1 MSLYDS
7 IVIEAH
13 LPLAI
18 RNICLC
24 RRKYFTLKLL
34 TLNRSG
40 EAVPV
45 FGLSLEIVVDMQSNL
60 GKWLAEKPK
69 SPKISNDEAFRDLFS
84 NLVGYRKRNVFW
96 ECKFYSRS
104 SWGNGHPQHWRQMI
118 EGSAL
123 AWSVWHLRKQ
133 KKGYFSLEV
142 MFDLHLWLWWPKPGI
157 LSKHAD
163 VFLTLTEW
171 VLCLYLEAQH
181 WHNIT
186 F

>member
-1 MSLYDS
+1 MLFFFFYRHLLSQWHPIETSVIVVGLSVMSLYDS

-133 KKGYFSLEV
+133 KKKDIF
-142 MFDLHLWLWWPKPGI
+142 HWK
-157 LSKHAD
+157 
-163 VFLTLTEW
+163 
-171 VLCLYLEAQH
+171 LCLISICDCGDQ
-181 WHNIT
+181 NRV